1 MRICPSCRVEYKN
14 RKKGRCRKCAVGIYH
29 GKHNGKPLTILEEEK
44 VAVDRLIVRLQE
56 FVSDRDGVNVA
67 FDYKESAKERSFLY
81 SLVERA
87 RLFLSLQ
94 ADNLGWTAATFVL
107 DLVEYVLSLR
117 WWREH
122 LNSFLML
129 ANKVQE
135 FAREVYL
142 IRRDEV
148 RSEKSV
154 ASTFIDD
161 PSLVE
166 GVYS

>member
-1 MRICPSCRVEYKN
+1 MRICPSCNTEY
-14 RKKGRCRKCAVGIYH
+14 RSRSKKQCRSCGAFIYH
-29 GKHNGKPLTILEEEK
+29 GKHNGKPLTILQDERN
-44 VAVDRLIVRLQE
+44 AVDRLMVRLQE
-56 FVSDRDGVNVA
+56 FISSRDGVNVA

-148 RSEKSV
+148 RSERSA